1 MAEEAESGRNDMS
14 LSIGVSCGRENWK
27 TCLMENGQA
36 LERNS
41 FVDSVAARAYLEHTC
56 TLYPEPTIVLSSDL
70 STPFTRLV
78 TVPKTCLEEMIPR
91 HYTSEQRETLQEL
104 LIAIGYRNINSYFAP
119 SVRYL
124 SSMPPHRKL
133 MRENLGTANNLC
145 AVAAL
150 LKQLR
155 AREAEWSEMNF
166 LCLEVDHNSRS
177 ILVVED
183 GRIVNGMSSVA
194 RTEDQL
200 QEASQQAF
208 WEGLKQELAGFVAIH
223 HFEDIVVMGQLKDAF
238 IERFAD
244 SYQVYHFPYSQPDYE
259 GFEAASGA
267 AAIAEGL
274 YGQKARAEIV
284 ERLQIREA
292 PSSFPPAQTEKLDD
306 ESQCRPCENLYDCK
320 PT

>member
-1 MAEEAESGRNDMS
+1 MS

-27 TCLMENGQA
+27 TCLMEDGQV
-36 LERNS
+36 LELNS
-41 FVDSVAARAYLEHTC
+41 FTDSVAARAYLEQTC

-78 TVPKTCLEEMIPR
+78 AVPKTCLEEMIPR
-91 HYTSEQRETLQEL
+91 YYTAEQGEALQAL

-124 SSMPPHRKL
+124 SSMPSHRKL
-133 MRENLGTANNLC
+133 MREELGTANNLC
-145 AVAAL
+145 AIAAL

-155 AREAEWSEMNF
+155 AREAAWSEMNL
-166 LCLEVDHNSRS
+166 LCLDVNQNSRS

-183 GRIVNGMSSVA
+183 GRVVNGMSSVA
-194 RTEDQL
+194 RTEDQS
-200 QEASQQAF
+200 QEAFQQAF
-208 WEGLKQELAGFVAIH
+208 WEGLTQELAGLVAIH

-238 IERFAD
+238 IERFVD
-244 SYQVYHFPYSQPDYE
+244 SYQVYLFPYRQADDE

-274 YGQKARAEIV
+274 YGQNADAEIV
-284 ERLQIREA
+284 EWLQIREA
-292 PSSFPPAQTEKLDD
+292 IIRLKD
-306 ESQCRPCENLYDCK
+306 EVGIVAV
-320 PT
+320 

>member
-1 MAEEAESGRNDMS
+1 MS

-27 TCLMENGQA
+27 TCLMENGRP
-36 LERNS
+36 LELNS
-41 FVDSVAARAYLEHTC
+41 FVDSAAARAYLEHTC

-78 TVPKTCLEEMIPR
+78 AVPKTCLEEMIPR
-91 HYTSEQRETLQEL
+91 YYTAEQGETLQKL

-145 AVAAL
+145 AIAAL

-155 AREAEWSEMNF
+155 AREAAWSEMNF
-166 LCLEVDHNSRS
+166 LCLEVAHNSRS

-183 GRIVNGMSSVA
+183 GRIVNGMSNVA
-194 RTEDQL
+194 RTEDQF

-208 WEGLKQELAGFVAIH
+208 WEGLTQELAGFVAIH

-259 GFEAASGA
+259 GFEAATGA

-274 YGQKARAEIV
+274 YGHNTSAEVV

-292 PSSFPPAQTEKLDD
+292 PSSFPPTQVEKLDD
-306 ESQCRPCENLYDCK
+306 ESQSRPCENLYDCK
-320 PT
+320 PA